1 MAKNRITVLIIE
13 DSALMRRELTKII
26 NSDDSLQVVDVAVD
40 AEDALEKIRK
50 FEPDVV
56 TIDVNL
62 PGMDGITCL
71 QHIMVESPR
80 PCIMISAY
88 TRRDSVETF
97 EALELGAVDFVEK
110 PSGEISRDIHVR
122 AQDIVS
128 KIKEAAAASLD
139 SLYRFVPEPV
149 KKDRHVSIAN
159 KTDKTVPDKVVVIGV
174 STGGPRTLM
183 QIIPALPEDLD
194 ASVIVVQHMPEKF
207 TGSFAA
213 RLNEYSRL
221 RVKEARFGDY
231 IAKGEVY
238 VAKGGHHLLLARNT
252 KGISLHVTRPL
263 KKELFVPN
271 INITMNSA
279 IDIFGNRVVGVILT
293 GMGDDGADAISRLYN
308 KKGHTI
314 AESEATAVIYGMP
327 KEVIVRGVAAV
338 VAPSHEIAQK
348 IQGALNNV
356 RA

>member
-88 TRRDSVETF
+88 TKRDSVETF

-149 KKDRHVSIAN
+149 RKQVPVQTLD
-159 KTDKTVPDKVVVIGV
+159 TTVPDKVVVIGV

-183 QIIPALPEDLD
+183 QIIPALPENLD

-207 TGSFAA
+207 THSFAA
-213 RLNEYSRL
+213 RLNEYSAL
-221 RVKEARFGDY
+221 RVKEAQFGDY

-238 VAKGGHHLLLARNT
+238 VAKGGHHLLLAQNT

-263 KKELFVPN
+263 GKELFVPN
-271 INITMNSA
+271 INVTMNSA
-279 IDIFGNRVVGVILT
+279 IDIFGNRTVGVILT
-293 GMGDDGADAISRLYN
+293 GMGDDGADAISRLYS
-308 KKGHTI
+308 KGGHTI
-314 AESEATAVIYGMP
+314 AESEATAIIYGMP
-327 KEVIVRGVAAV
+327 REVIVRGVARTI
-338 VAPSHEIAQK
+338 APSHEIAKQ

-356 RA
+356 RG